1 MNKSISLRSL
11 VLAGLLA
18 SIGLASVSAQAQ
30 AQEATGIRT
39 GLGQSSPKEPSKLS
53 NLSLNHP
60 LIQQKYLNEPDL
72 LRFLRGTYS
81 EACARGMLDQAAKGV
96 KADLKREYTD
106 EQRQAA
112 ASLVESR
119 RIWKM
124 TSFEMEAL
132 YGAGYL
138 NSANY
143 CDCVMREIS
152 DVDLVDPRKG
162 LDVVEK
168 LSQSVVNACQ
178 TTAKEQTDRQL
189 KARGVKKN
197 K

>member
-1 MNKSISLRSL
+1 MKNSNILRSAL
-11 VLAGLLA
+11 LAGLVA
-18 SIGLASVSAQAQ
+18 SLGLAGTLAHAGEPTVL
-30 AQEATGIRT
+30 RT
-39 GLGQSSPKEPSKLS
+39 GLGQSSPTEPAKIS

-81 EACARGMLDQAAKGV
+81 EACSRGMLDQAAKSV
-96 KADLKREYTD
+96 KADVKREYTA
-106 EQRQAA
+106 EQRQSA
-112 ASLVESR
+112 ASLIESR

-138 NSANY
+138 NSSNY
-143 CDCVMREIS
+143 CDCVMREIP
-152 DVDLVDPRKG
+152 DVDLVNPRKG

-168 LSQSVVNACQ
+168 LPESVVTACQ
-178 TTAKEQTDRQL
+178 ATAKEQTERQL
-189 KARGVKKN
+189 KARGKAKES